1 MENPGP
7 TNIVARRVT
16 DDLIAFSGETAV
28 PKYMKFF
35 LVQKLAETSRF
46 VNRMHDEVDT
56 IRSCIAQLTAVIAK
70 LQAMDDQDEVHD
82 SLLAAKDA
90 KCGDESKLLLLN
102 EVIVEALEE
111 IETQETNVKILDG
124 ENDVMEMGQFGMFLL
139 FAGYVHMDVGC
150 LKCVLTMAALYILD
164 KLTEIVD
171 FCLAK
176 RRCTVVFVSSSE
188 DESFIG
194 LICDLCS
201 GLRLSLTKNRRLIA
215 ELEALG
221 QLGDALKP
229 LEYTREMV
237 ASDSVTL
244 GVLEQLLAGIH
255 VGMRL
260 KAGYVVDMEE
270 T

>member
-1 MENPGP
+1 MANPGP

-16 DDLIAFSGETAV
+16 DDLIAFSGETTV

-35 LVQKLAETSRF
+35 FVQKLAETSRF
-46 VNRMHDEVDT
+46 VNHMRDEADT
-56 IRSCIAQLTAVIAK
+56 IRSCIAQLTAVIAE

-90 KCGDESKLLLLN
+90 KRGEESKLLLLN
-102 EVIVEALEE
+102 EVIAEALEE

-124 ENDVMEMGQFGMFLL
+124 ENDGNNNNDYE
-139 FAGYVHMDVGC
+139 
-150 LKCVLTMAALYILD
+150 VLTMAALYILD
-164 KLTEIVD
+164 KLTEIANSSR
-171 FCLAK
+171 LQEK
-176 RRCTVVFVSSSE
+176 MKVVFSRARSE

-194 LICDLCS
+194 LIRDLYS
-201 GLRLSLTKNRRLIA
+201 GLRLSLTKNQRLIV

-221 QLGDALKP
+221 QRGDALKP
-229 LEYTREMV
+229 LEYMREMV
-237 ASDSVTL
+237 ARNFATL

-260 KAGYVVDMEE
+260 KAGYVADMEE
-270 T
+270 TE